1 MSGDS
6 MTDGAAGSEAA
17 GKARATGGRIARKFA
32 ELRAREEAALVPFIV
47 AGDPNLDATRALV
60 RELEARGADLIEL
73 GVPFSDPA
81 ADGPA
86 NQRAIARGLASGASL
101 AAILATVSELRRES
115 EIPIIL
121 FGYYN
126 PILRYGCERLCADAA
141 RAGVD
146 GLLVVDLPPEEAAEL
161 AHPARAHGLDLIYLL
176 APTTPAQR
184 ARRIARAGSGFL
196 YYVSVT
202 GVTGAR
208 AALAADLEARV
219 RELRAITKLPIGVGF
234 GISTP
239 EQAAAVAGFADA
251 VVVGSALSLI
261 IERAGAGP
269 GLNAAVGELAGA
281 MKAAMRA
288 ARRRTPGAAQG

>member
-1 MSGDS
+1 MNDEA
-6 MTDGAAGSEAA
+6 MTMNSV
-17 GKARATGGRIARKFA
+17 RVGRIGRKFA
-32 ELRAREEAALVPFIV
+32 ELRARGEAALIPFIV
-47 AGDPNLDATRALV
+47 AGDPNLDATRSLV

-81 ADGPA
+81 ADGPV

-101 AAILATVSELRRES
+101 TAILATVGEVRRES
-115 EIPIIL
+115 QIPIVL

-141 RAGVD
+141 GAGVD
-146 GLLVVDLPPEEAAEL
+146 GLLVVDLPPEEADEL

-176 APTTPAQR
+176 APTTPAER
-184 ARRIARAGSGFL
+184 ARSISRAGSGFL

-202 GVTGAR
+202 GVTGTR
-208 AALAADLEARV
+208 TSLAVDLQARV
-219 RELRAITKLPIGVGF
+219 RDLRALTDLPLGVGF

-239 EQAAAVAGFADA
+239 EQAAEVAGFADA
-251 VVVGSALSLI
+251 VVVGSAISLI

-269 GLNAAVGELAGA
+269 GLDAAVGDLVGA
-281 MKAAMRA
+281 MKVAMRA
-288 ARRRTPGAAQG
+288 ARGSASTLTQG